1 MNSKPV
7 APADKEAI
15 AQNAKIDKMIK
26 NDKKTMDRTIK
37 ILLLGTQSR
46 RTLSFCAANTQRA
59 MDGMLKDSARCWR
72 IGKINDH
79 QANANYPL
87 WRIP

>member
-1 MNSKPV
+1 MGCMNSKPV
-7 APADKEAI
+7 GPADKEAI

-46 RTLSFCAANTQRA
+46 RTLFFLR
-59 MDGMLKDSARCWR
+59 
-72 IGKINDH
+72 GKH
-79 QANANYPL
+79 TTAHGRNAEGFG
-87 WRIP
+87 